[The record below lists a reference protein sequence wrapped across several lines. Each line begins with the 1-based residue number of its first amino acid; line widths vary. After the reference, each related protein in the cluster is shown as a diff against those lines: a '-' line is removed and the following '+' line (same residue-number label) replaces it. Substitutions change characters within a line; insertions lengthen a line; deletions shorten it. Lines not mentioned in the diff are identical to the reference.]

1 MITKKNSCAGFIIL
15 IYLLVF
21 QTLIQKFI
29 PAFQYFDEVLALF
42 GIIYFILKTIK
53 TKKIRYNKK
62 NVSIFLAFLIII
74 IIGFYS
80 NIKNHYQTLQYIFSD
95 FLVMFKFF
103 LVFYLSRNIINY
115 KILIENKN
123 KIIFAIDFIVY
134 ILAILTIL
142 NYIFNIFPS
151 SYMRFGIK
159 SNQLFFGHPTG
170 LTIYST
176 LFIAILLMCGKK
188 LTSIDIIISIC
199 LIMTTLR
206 FKAFGAIILCIGII
220 LYTDLT
226 GKRIS
231 FSKLGI
237 IGMLCIAVA
246 YSTIIFYFENDSSAR
261 GMLLNTSIKIA
272 NDYFPLGTGFGTY
285 ASYFSV
291 QNYSEVYKIYK
302 LNNVYGL
309 MEENAIFVSDTFWPM
324 ILGQF
329 GYLGL
334 ISYIFIIY
342 KIYGDVQKNYSKQN
356 KGVYQAKMIC
366 LGYLIISSIAE
377 SAFVNPISIAMAIIL
392 GLNINDKKEIND

>member
-1 MITKKNSCAGFIIL
+1 MAKKSDDDKLAQ
-15 IYLLVF
+15 YLDG
-21 QTLIQKFI
+21 
-29 PAFQYFDEVLALF
+29 YD
-42 GIIYFILKTIK
+42 
-53 TKKIRYNKK
+53 
-62 NVSIFLAFLIII
+62 
-74 IIGFYS
+74 
-80 NIKNHYQTLQYIFSD
+80 
-95 FLVMFKFF
+95 
-103 LVFYLSRNIINY
+103 
-115 KILIENKN
+115 LIENKN

-342 KIYGDVQKNYSKQN
+342 KIYVDIQKNYSKQN

>member
-1 MITKKNSCAGFIIL
+1 
-15 IYLLVF
+15 
-21 QTLIQKFI
+21 
-29 PAFQYFDEVLALF
+29 
-42 GIIYFILKTIK
+42 
-53 TKKIRYNKK
+53 
-62 NVSIFLAFLIII
+62 
-74 IIGFYS
+74 
-80 NIKNHYQTLQYIFSD
+80 
-95 FLVMFKFF
+95 MFKFF

-206 FKAFGAIILCIGII
+206 FKAFGAIILSIGII

-309 MEENAIFVSDTFWPM
+309 I
-324 ILGQF
+324 
-329 GYLGL
+329 
-334 ISYIFIIY
+334 
-342 KIYGDVQKNYSKQN
+342 
-356 KGVYQAKMIC
+356 
-366 LGYLIISSIAE
+366 
-377 SAFVNPISIAMAIIL
+377 
-392 GLNINDKKEIND
+392 